1 MIRRSAVLA
10 LAALLLPMAAVAQ
23 DAVKQSDEMVEIRA
37 AALTWSPL
45 EVPGFKPGMQVAVL
59 HGDPASAG
67 TYTIRLR
74 FPAGYGF
81 PGHSHPNAENLTVL
95 SGKFHLGMGATTDL
109 RQLKTYAPGDYL
121 NIPGGMPHFGRVEVE
136 TVIQLHGTGPFSI
149 TVTEK

>member
-10 LAALLLPMAAVAQ
+10 FAALLLPMAAVAQ
-23 DAVKQSDEMVEIRA
+23 EAVKQSDEMAEIRA
-37 AALTWSPL
+37 DGLAWSPL
-45 EVPGFKPGMQVAVL
+45 EVPGFKSGMQVAVL
-59 HGDPASAG
+59 HGDPAG
-67 TYTIRLR
+67 TGAYTIRLR

-95 SGKFHLGMGATTDL
+95 TGTFKLGMGATTDL
-109 RQLKTYAPGDYL
+109 RKLQTYEPGDYL

-149 TVTEK
+149 TVTEQ